1 MPFKQ
6 RGLKRYGDRSARQ
19 MNKDIREE
27 RRSLRKGG
35 GTRQE
40 VKEYN
45 KYQRKRKKEI
55 RAEVKRSK

>member
-6 RGLKRYGDRSARQ
+6 KGPKRYGDRTTREI
-19 MNKDIREE
+19 NKDIRKE
-27 RRSLRKGG
+27 RRSLKDNG
-35 GTRQE
+35 GTRAE

-55 RAEVKRSK
+55 RAEVKRRK

>member
-6 RGLKRYGDRSARQ
+6 KGPKRYGDRTARQ

-27 RRSLRKGG
+27 RRSLKEGG
-35 GTRQE
+35 GTRAE

-55 RAEVKRSK
+55 RAEVKRRK